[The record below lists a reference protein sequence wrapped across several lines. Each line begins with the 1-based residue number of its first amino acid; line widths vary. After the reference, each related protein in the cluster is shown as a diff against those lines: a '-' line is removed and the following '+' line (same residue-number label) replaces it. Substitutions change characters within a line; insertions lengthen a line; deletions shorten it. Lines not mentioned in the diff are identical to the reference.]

1 MPKRHSY
8 SIKLDKQQ
16 QARLIDHLRSGNYEP
31 REVPYTRIAAARP
44 KVQIALYTSGKCVVQ
59 GREAEDWVQFVLEPQ
74 ILQKVVTGYEQ
85 VLAPGH
91 LESHMG
97 IDESGKGDFFGPLVI
112 ASAYVD
118 KQLVEELNELG
129 VRDSKRIS
137 SDVKIAT
144 MARDLRRI
152 LKGRFAIVTVGPAA
166 YNRLYKSM
174 GNLNKLLAWGHARA
188 IENLL
193 EKVPNCPKAISDKF
207 GPERRIKAALM
218 KHGRSIELIQRTKAE
233 SDPAVAA
240 ASILARAQFLSSL
253 NSIQK
258 KYKTDIYKGA
268 SAKVRATAVE
278 LVKRDGAAI
287 LNEVA
292 KCHFK
297 TAGQVIAEAGADP
310 KDLDS

>member
-85 VLAPGH
+85 VLAPGQ

-218 KHGRSIELIQRTKAE
+218 KHGRSIELVQRTKAE

>member
-218 KHGRSIELIQRTKAE
+218 KHGRSIELVQRTKAE

>member
-166 YNRLYKSM
+166 YNRLYRSM

-218 KHGRSIELIQRTKAE
+218 KHGRSIELVQRTKAE